1 MGLYALPLHPTPCH
15 QKSPSR
21 LSTSYL
27 LTIYG
32 QYQAASILSRVGV
45 FQPWHIRLG
54 DAIDGSDVKTD
65 EGDMV
70 DNSDDFE
77 DEDDINAV
85 IEMNPNNEKRFI
97 FAFNFS

>member
-1 MGLYALPLHPTPCH
+1 M
-15 QKSPSR
+15 
-21 LSTSYL
+21 
-27 LTIYG
+27 
-32 QYQAASILSRVGV
+32 
-45 FQPWHIRLG
+45 FQPWYTRLG
-54 DAIDGSDVKTD
+54 DAFDGSDVKTD

-85 IEMNPNNEKRFI
+85 IETNPNHEKRFI

>member
-1 MGLYALPLHPTPCH
+1 
-15 QKSPSR
+15 
-21 LSTSYL
+21 
-27 LTIYG
+27 
-32 QYQAASILSRVGV
+32 
-45 FQPWHIRLG
+45 
-54 DAIDGSDVKTD
+54 
-65 EGDMV
+65 MV